1 MNQNNKIQE
10 ELLTISEVVANIP
23 KCNVFEVPEGY
34 FNHAQSEVLI
44 KCIESPVFETPENYF
59 NQLPETILDKIK
71 NEDSPEQEN
80 LILSNPIKQTPY
92 EVPSAYFET
101 LPENILQAVKTPAKV
116 VSISK
121 NHIWIKLVAAVIVGL
136 IGFTIIINLPKKQ
149 DEGISLIEKEAKKII
164 LNNSFESEF
173 EQINDKEIENYLEE
187 NGHDIN
193 AALVASLNEDE
204 INLDN
209 DDLLYDEE
217 AVDNYLSSL
226 KTAQKI
232 N

>member
-1 MNQNNKIQE
+1 M
-10 ELLTISEVVANIP
+10 
-23 KCNVFEVPEGY
+23 
-34 FNHAQSEVLI
+34 
-44 KCIESPVFETPENYF
+44 
-59 NQLPETILDKIK
+59 
-71 NEDSPEQEN
+71 DSPEEEN
-80 LILSNPIKQTPY
+80 LILSNPIKQNPY

-101 LPENILQAVKTPAKV
+101 LPDNILQAVKEPAKV
-116 VSISK
+116 ISISK

-149 DEGISLIEKEAKKII
+149 EEGISSIEKEAKKII
-164 LNNSFESEF
+164 LNKSFESEF

-187 NGHDIN
+187 NGHDVN

-226 KTAQKI
+226 KTVQKI

>member
-1 MNQNNKIQE
+1 MNQNENIQE
-10 ELLTISEVVANIP
+10 ELLTISEIVANIP

-34 FNHAQSEVLI
+34 FDHAQSEVLI

-59 NQLPETILDKIK
+59 DQLPEIILDKIK
-71 NEDSPEQEN
+71 NTDSPEEEN
-80 LILSNPIKQTPY
+80 LILSNPIKQNPY
-92 EVPSAYFET
+92 EVPNTYFET
-101 LPENILQAVKTPAKV
+101 LPDNILQAVKEPAKV
-116 VSISK
+116 ISISK
-121 NHIWIKLVAAVIVGL
+121 NHIWIKLIAAVIVGL

-149 DEGISLIEKEAKKII
+149 DEGITMIEKEAKKII

-187 NGHDIN
+187 NGHDVN

-217 AVDNYLSSL
+217 AVDDYLNDL
-226 KTAQKI
+226 KTAPKF

>member
-1 MNQNNKIQE
+1 MNQNENIQE

-34 FNHAQSEVLI
+34 FDHAQSEVLI
-44 KCIESPVFETPENYF
+44 KCIESPVFETSENYF
-59 NQLPETILDKIK
+59 DQLPEIILDKIK
-71 NEDSPEQEN
+71 NTDSPEEEN
-80 LILSNPIKQTPY
+80 LILSTPIIENPYQ
-92 EVPSAYFET
+92 VPNTYFKT
-101 LPENILQAVKTPAKV
+101 LPDNILQAVKKPAKV
-116 VSISK
+116 ISISK
-121 NHIWIKLVAAVIVGL
+121 NHIWIKLIAAVIVGL
-136 IGFTIIINLPKKQ
+136 IGFAIVINLPKKQ

-173 EQINDKEIENYLEE
+173 EQIDEKEMANYLEE
-187 NGHDIN
+187 NGYDVN

-226 KTAQKI
+226 KTAEKI

>member
-1 MNQNNKIQE
+1 MNQNKNIQE

-34 FNHAQSEVLI
+34 FDHVHSEVLI
-44 KCIESPVFETPENYF
+44 KCIETPVFETPENYF
-59 NQLPETILDKIK
+59 NQLPENILEKIK
-71 NEDSPEQEN
+71 NEDSAEKETH
-80 LILSNPIKQTPY
+80 ILSTQEKQHPY
-92 EVPSAYFET
+92 TIPNNYFET

-116 VSISK
+116 ISISK

-173 EQINDKEIENYLEE
+173 EQINDKEIQNYLEE
-187 NGHDIN
+187 NGHDVN

-226 KTAQKI
+226 KTVQKI

>member
-1 MNQNNKIQE
+1 MNQNKNIQE

-34 FNHAQSEVLI
+34 FEHAQSEVLI
-44 KCIESPVFETPENYF
+44 KCIESPVFETPEKYF
-59 NQLPETILDKIK
+59 ELLPEIILDKIK
-71 NEDSPEQEN
+71 NADSPETESH
-80 LILSNPIKQTPY
+80 ILSNPRKQNPY
-92 EVPSAYFET
+92 EVPNAYFET
-101 LPENILQAVKTPAKV
+101 LPENILQAVKTPAKII
-116 VSISK
+116 SISK
-121 NHIWIKLVAAVIVGL
+121 NNIWLKLIAAVIVGL

-164 LNNSFESEF
+164 LNKSFESEF

-187 NGHDIN
+187 NGHDVN

-226 KTAQKI
+226 KTAEKI

>member
-1 MNQNNKIQE
+1 MIQHKDIYE

-23 KCNVFEVPEGY
+23 KCNVFGVPEGY
-34 FNHAQSEVLI
+34 FSDASAEVLI
-44 KCIESPVFETPENYF
+44 KCADSPVYKTAENYF
-59 NQLPETILDKIK
+59 EQLPQIIIDKIK
-71 NEDSPEQEN
+71 NTNSSKNEN
-80 LILSNPIKQTPY
+80 LILSTQEKQHPY
-92 EVPSAYFET
+92 TIPNNYFET

-121 NHIWIKLVAAVIVGL
+121 NHIWIKLIAAVIVGL
-136 IGFTIIINLPKKQ
+136 IGFAILINLPKKQ

-187 NGHDIN
+187 NGHDVN

-204 INLDN
+204 ISLDN
-209 DDLLYDEE
+209 DDILYDEE
-217 AVDNYLSSL
+217 AVDNYLTDL
-226 KTAQKI
+226 KTTPKF

>member
-44 KCIESPVFETPENYF
+44 KCIESPVYETPENYF
-59 NQLPETILDKIK
+59 DQLPEIILDEIK
-71 NEDSPEQEN
+71 NEDSPEEEN
-80 LILSNPIKQTPY
+80 LILSNPIKQNPY

-101 LPENILQAVKTPAKV
+101 LSENILQAVKTPAKV

-136 IGFTIIINLPKKQ
+136 IGYTIIINLPKNQ

-187 NGHDIN
+187 NGHDVN